1 MFRIVFPS
9 SARAINSCKYRQ
21 SFSTARSKTSHT
33 GFTHSFYLL
42 AYIPALVD
50 SGSRQAQLCLSL
62 LYRIFTLNTNDIL
75 THAPLIKHTH
85 TLYLFDLLNSSLPP
99 VDFFFRQSRNGNPRS
114 HAKRKKKTKK
124 PHLPL
129 TSVLSSSIRK
139 NNRISLVIQRAF
151 KIVLHNAQK
160 GAKAR
165 KRWTP
170 PPQAAADFGLDIVR
184 ALSLYTYTA
193 PLVRIYT
200 YTAYIGY
207 TCIRPSAARA
217 CVIFSRVLLVPYSRS
232 RRKLRG
238 QHVLHRARNNIMTA
252 GYGRL
257 RCCRCMF
264 MRCIF
269 SSLFSLPAVHNEWF
283 FFPSLFGR
291 EELAQTDWN
300 WLQYGLRGRELIIC
314 LILHVVIVCT
324 IVGILESDWY
334 DFEAKRSRDTSNI
347 VCE

>member
-21 SFSTARSKTSHT
+21 SFSIARSKTSHT

-99 VDFFFRQSRNGNPRS
+99 QSIFFFVNLAMEIPGLTLSE
-114 HAKRKKKTKK
+114 RKKQEK

-165 KRWTP
+165 KR
-170 PPQAAADFGLDIVR
+170 
-184 ALSLYTYTA
+184 
-193 PLVRIYT
+193 
-200 YTAYIGY
+200 
-207 TCIRPSAARA
+207 
-217 CVIFSRVLLVPYSRS
+217 
-232 RRKLRG
+232 
-238 QHVLHRARNNIMTA
+238 
-252 GYGRL
+252 
-257 RCCRCMF
+257 
-264 MRCIF
+264 
-269 SSLFSLPAVHNEWF
+269 
-283 FFPSLFGR
+283 
-291 EELAQTDWN
+291 
-300 WLQYGLRGRELIIC
+300 
-314 LILHVVIVCT
+314 
-324 IVGILESDWY
+324 
-334 DFEAKRSRDTSNI
+334 
-347 VCE
+347 